1 MIHVSC
7 RLTAKNCDQLRNP
20 TLGNGVWATFTFVQV
35 YEPGLWTWQD
45 VLESDHLKLS
55 PVTAKQMWISDQVA
69 GVEVD
74 GLVAYYLIWQM

>member
-1 MIHVSC
+1 MEYGLPLPLS
-7 RLTAKNCDQLRNP
+7 RYMN
-20 TLGNGVWATFTFVQV
+20 
-35 YEPGLWTWQD
+35 PGLWTWQD
-45 VLESDHLKLS
+45 VLESDYLKLS